1 MVMGKHRVLG
11 SSARGTVVAVLLLVI
26 GEFSL
31 LTFVHHLDDDAD
43 AQYAAYTRT
52 SGILSGIGKRPTPEV
67 ASTTGRAVQWLIDS
81 GISADSQVTLAEGYG
96 SWIADPRSD
105 QALTALREETAAI
118 GESISRSQTRI
129 DLLAAG
135 LQAGALLAFA
145 LAWFAWS
152 RRLTNRHA
160 QVENELK
167 ERQSMDFDE
176 RRLTA
181 LVRNSADV
189 ITVLDHDSTVLFACP
204 SAGNVLGLLSEQL
217 VGRRIVDMVSTGD
230 AATLAR
236 HLVTQRAGDHSVT
249 VRLGLDDGRDRVLHG
264 TLTNLS
270 ADPAINGWVL
280 TLRDVTDR
288 HALEKQL
295 AQQAFH
301 DGLTGLANR
310 QLFNDRLERALAR
323 QAQSGEPI
331 AVLICDLDDFKHVN
345 DSRGHSAGD
354 HLLTEVGTRLLGA
367 LSPGDTAA
375 RLGGDEFALI
385 LEGRDTAQGERVA
398 QRIQEMFTEPFR
410 VDGTAVAVQASFG
423 VAEAVQGGITTT
435 GEELLRNAD
444 VAMCWAKDRGKGTVA
459 LYESGLHALALER
472 LAIRSELQHAIR
484 EEQFLLHFQ
493 PTVDLSTEAI
503 TGFEALVRWEH
514 PSRGLLAPQA
524 FISIAEQSGLIVELG
539 SWVLREACLAAVAL
553 QTPIYQPTMSV
564 NIAAQQVVHS
574 EFVEQVVSALEDAG
588 LPAHY
593 LVLEITESVLLDD
606 MAGAVERL
614 TSLRALGVHIA
625 IDDFGTGYSSLAY
638 LSRLPVD
645 ILKVDKSFVDE
656 VCAGSHGA
664 SVTEA
669 IIAMSQTMRLVT
681 VAEGVELPEQA
692 AWLQQA
698 SCTLGQG
705 FLWSRPVELAGAH
718 HLLRAGVPRQRSRN
732 DAPRARH
739 AWRPSDPAI

>member
-1 MVMGKHRVLG
+1 MVMGEGRVLG
-11 SSARGTVVAVLLLVI
+11 RAARGAVVAVVVLVI
-26 GEFSL
+26 GELGL
-31 LTFVHHLDDDAD
+31 LTFVHHLDDDLD

-52 SGILSGIGKRPTPEV
+52 SGILSGIGRRPSPEV
-67 ASTTGRAVQWLIDS
+67 ASATGRAVQGIIDS
-81 GISADSQVTLAEGYG
+81 GVSADAQVTLAESHGT
-96 SWIADPRSD
+96 WIADPRSD
-105 QALTALREETAAI
+105 EALTALRAETAAI
-118 GESISRSQTRI
+118 GGSISRSQRRI

-135 LQAGALLAFA
+135 LQAGVLAAFA

-160 QVENELK
+160 RVEHELTQ
-167 ERQSMDFDE
+167 RQSMDSDD

-189 ITVLDHDSTVLFACP
+189 ITVLDHDSTVLFASP
-204 SAGNVLGLLSEQL
+204 SAGNVLGILSEQL

-236 HLVTQRAGDHSVT
+236 HLVTQRAGDHSVS

-270 ADPAINGWVL
+270 ADLAINGWVL

-288 HALEKQL
+288 HALEEQL

-310 QLFNDRLERALAR
+310 QLFNDRLEHALAR
-323 QAQSGEPI
+323 QAERGEPI
-331 AVLICDLDDFKHVN
+331 VVLICDLDDFKHVN

-354 HLLTEVGTRLLGA
+354 HLLTEVGSRLLGA
-367 LSPGDTAA
+367 LGPGDTVA

-385 LEGRDTAQGERVA
+385 LEGRNTVQAERVA
-398 QRIQEMFTEPFR
+398 RRIQEMFAEPFR
-410 VDGTAVAVQASFG
+410 VDGIAVAVQASIG
-423 VAEAVQGGITTT
+423 IAEAVAGGVMTT

-472 LAIRSELQHAIR
+472 LAIRSELQYAIR
-484 EEQFLLHFQ
+484 EEQFILHFQ
-493 PTVDLSTEAI
+493 PTVDLTTEAI
-503 TGFEALVRWEH
+503 TGFEALVRWQH
-514 PSRGLLAPQA
+514 PSRGLLAPKA

-539 SWVLREACLAAVAL
+539 SWVLREACRAAVSL

-564 NIAAQQVVHS
+564 NIAAQQVVQS
-574 EFVEQVVSALEDAG
+574 EFVELVVSALEDSG

-614 TSLRALGVHIA
+614 ASLRALGVHVA

-656 VCAGSHGA
+656 VCDGSHGA

-698 SCTLGQG
+698 ACTLGQG

-732 DAPRARH
+732 EAPRPRH
-739 AWRPSDPAI
+739 AWRPSDPVI